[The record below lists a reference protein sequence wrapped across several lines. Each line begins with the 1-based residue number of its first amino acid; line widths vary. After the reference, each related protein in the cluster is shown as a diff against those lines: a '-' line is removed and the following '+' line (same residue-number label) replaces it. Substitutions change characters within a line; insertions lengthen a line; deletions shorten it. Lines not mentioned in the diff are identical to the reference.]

1 MDHLL
6 LCSSSAGPRLTPL
19 SQRRMPAVGILA
31 ISIDDIGFSTERDD
45 SGVQPAYGAS
55 LLICGLPGLG
65 PEPQLGLV
73 CEATYALDGEKLLRV
88 QPKGIGMK
96 KSRMRE

>member
-1 MDHLL
+1 MVFSS
-6 LCSSSAGPRLTPL
+6 CSP
-19 SQRRMPAVGILA
+19 PAVNWP
-31 ISIDDIGFSTERDD
+31 

-96 KSRMRE
+96 KSRMRERSGPPGREGCWRGASALSLSELNVALM